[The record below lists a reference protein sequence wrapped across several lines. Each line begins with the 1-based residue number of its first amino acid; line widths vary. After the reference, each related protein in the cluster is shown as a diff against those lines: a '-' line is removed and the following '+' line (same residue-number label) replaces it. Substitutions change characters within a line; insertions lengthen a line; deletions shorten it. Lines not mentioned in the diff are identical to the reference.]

1 MDVVELRHRDIPIFS
16 LIHLHPRHAALAA
29 RAVLAAQVVSDVL
42 LLRPY
47 REISQYLNCQVRPT
61 VMVELAAQVA
71 RAVPTW
77 V

>member
-1 MDVVELRHRDIPIFS
+1 MQAVAEVL
-16 LIHLHPRHAALAA
+16 AALG
-29 RAVLAAQVVSDVL
+29 VLAAQAASDVL

-47 REISQYLNCQVRPT
+47 REISQYLNYQVRPT

-71 RAVPTW
+71 QADPTW